1 MSSSVGDG
9 SPTLLTLLLL
19 LLPMREDRE
28 ESTVFAPTL
37 PADNNSMLVM
47 VIKGMNIKK
56 KYMMMVKI

>member
-19 LLPMREDRE
+19 LLPMREERE

-47 VIKGMNIKK
+47 VIKDI
-56 KYMMMVKI
+56 

>member
-19 LLPMREDRE
+19 LLLLPMRAERE
-28 ESTVFAPTL
+28 ESTVFAPML

-56 KYMMMVKI
+56 KKI